1 MVLNKVTRVRTLFRN
16 RMSLGSLCLCL
27 LTAFVPDCTYAVTE
41 SHSAP
46 DTIIIST
53 VKVPPL
59 AYMEGGKVTGVAV
72 DITTEALN
80 RLNQPFEIRIYPP
93 ARAQVLM
100 QSGEVDAT
108 FPFMKTTVREEFA
121 EYPEESLI
129 EHPTVF
135 FARKGEGIRFG
146 GDFKKLSPYTFAIIR
161 GSSYSDKFVDAMEK
175 KLITKIIQ
183 VTDQRQVVRMLM
195 NRRVDIVVGTR
206 ISLAH
211 RIKQMGYSESIE
223 VLSPPLDVNSKG
235 YLVFSKKSSAKH
247 LLPELD
253 RVLREMKL
261 DGSYQAIMLRYDLL

>member
-1 MVLNKVTRVRTLFRN
+1 MLNKITRIRTLFRICI
-16 RMSLGSLCLCL
+16 SLGSLFWCL
-27 LTAFVPDCTYAVTE
+27 LTAFVPYCAYAVTA
-41 SHSAP
+41 SNRAP

-59 AYMEGGKVTGVAV
+59 AYMENGKASGVAV
-72 DITTEALN
+72 DIATEALS

-108 FPFMKTTVREEFA
+108 FPFMKTAVREEFA
-121 EYPEESLI
+121 DYPEESLV

-135 FARKGEGIRFG
+135 FARKGEGIRFD
-146 GDFKKLSPYTFAIIR
+146 GDFKKLSPYTFAIIK
-161 GSSYSDKFVDAMEK
+161 GSSYSDKFVDAMENK
-175 KLITKIIQ
+175 VITKIIQ
-183 VTDQRQVVRMLM
+183 VTNQRQVVRMLM
-195 NRRVDIVVGTR
+195 NHRVDIVVGTR

-211 RIKQMGYSESIE
+211 RIKQMGYAESIE
-223 VLSPPLDVNSKG
+223 VLSPALDVNSKG

-253 RVLREMKL
+253 RVLREMKS
-261 DGSYQAIMLRYDLL
+261 DGSYQAIMRRYDLL